1 MMKPLL
7 LFFGLLSLSLKA
19 QQPAIGSSTIL
30 PTSITA
36 NSFVKIATKVTTP
49 SQGVLVDKT
58 FSVTQN
64 PSVISLKICYGSGI
78 LPASQ
83 SYVDTFSI
91 GQLPAGVYSL
101 RFKAYMSSANQHC
114 AKIDSNEVVSTL
126 TVNALTSLI
135 QNDVVMP
142 LMVYP
147 NPVKDFLYLHTE
159 GAHFVAT
166 IYQPDGKMVK
176 KFSSLG
182 SEKIQVTDL
191 PPGLYYLQIMDE
203 EKSTVIKFLKE

>member
-1 MMKPLL
+1 MIKPLL

-19 QQPAIGSSTIL
+19 QLPAIGTSTVL
-30 PTSITA
+30 PATLTP

-49 SQGVLVDKT
+49 SQGVLVDQS

-101 RFKAYMSSANQHC
+101 KFKAYMSSANQHC

-126 TVNALTSLI
+126 TVNALTSIYQYKDAL
-135 QNDVVMP
+135 P
-142 LMVYP
+142 LQVYP
-147 NPVKDFLYLHTE
+147 NPVKDVLYLHTE
-159 GAHFVAT
+159 GAPFVAT
-166 IYQPDGKMVK
+166 IYQTDGKVVK
-176 KFSSLG
+176 KFSSSL
-182 SEKIQVTDL
+182 SENIPVEDL
-191 PPGLYYLQIMDE
+191 QPGLYYLQILDE
-203 EKSTVIKFLKE
+203 EKSTVIKLLKE

>member
-91 GQLPAGVYSL
+91 GQLPAGYT
-101 RFKAYMSSANQHC
+101 A
-114 AKIDSNEVVSTL
+114 
-126 TVNALTSLI
+126 
-135 QNDVVMP
+135 
-142 LMVYP
+142 
-147 NPVKDFLYLHTE
+147 
-159 GAHFVAT
+159 
-166 IYQPDGKMVK
+166 
-176 KFSSLG
+176 
-182 SEKIQVTDL
+182 
-191 PPGLYYLQIMDE
+191 
-203 EKSTVIKFLKE
+203 